1 METRPLG
8 RTGVQV
14 SQICLGT
21 MMFGG
26 RADKKE
32 SLRII
37 DHALDNGVNF
47 VDTADVYAGNE
58 SERIVGEAL
67 SAGGKRPTTVLA
79 TSAQMAARKVTTVST
94 RRRSKRSDRRP
105 TGHWNS
111 TPPNSMAAM
120 NTENDAWPDDVP
132 AALETL
138 APGHAF
144 TVPDVTF
151 RKISDEEREDW
162 QTRFAGKRD

>member
-1 METRPLG
+1 
-8 RTGVQV
+8 
-14 SQICLGT
+14 
-21 MMFGG
+21 
-26 RADKKE
+26 
-32 SLRII
+32 
-37 DHALDNGVNF
+37 
-47 VDTADVYAGNE
+47 
-58 SERIVGEAL
+58 
-67 SAGGKRPTTVLA
+67 
-79 TSAQMAARKVTTVST
+79 
-94 RRRSKRSDRRP
+94 
-105 TGHWNS
+105 
-111 TPPNSMAAM
+111 M